1 MAGSALPHRD
11 GYVDQAAALAAGIV
25 AASEGVAYRLP
36 ELYGGDQAGDVEFP
50 VDYPASCRPQAWA
63 AAAPLACLVAVAGLD
78 VDAATGRVDVPERAS
93 DRLGPFTLRGVR
105 VGDRALTVRVGSG
118 GDVAVDG

>member
-1 MAGSALPHRD
+1 
-11 GYVDQAAALAAGIV
+11 
-25 AASEGVAYRLP
+25 
-36 ELYGGDQAGDVEFP
+36 
-50 VDYPASCRPQAWA
+50 
-63 AAAPLACLVAVAGLD
+63 VAGLD

-93 DRLGPFTLRGVR
+93 DQLGPFTLRGVR